1 MPEIKTIDSAATRED
16 LVRACE
22 AAKTPG
28 HLMRHV
34 VLAHFADRILEL
46 AADHRTLQAE
56 IAKLRKRS
64 APS

>member
-1 MPEIKTIDSAATRED
+1 MSEIKAIDIAVARED
-16 LVRACE
+16 LVRACQ

-56 IAKLRKRS
+56 IASLRKRS
-64 APS
+64 ASS

>member
-1 MPEIKTIDSAATRED
+1 MPEIKAIDIAATRED
-16 LVRACE
+16 LVCACQ

-46 AADHRTLQAE
+46 VADHRALQAE
-56 IAKLRKRS
+56 IAKLRKRP